1 MGICSACTGLLLCI
15 RPIFMEV
22 FLLKNNTKKL
32 LCILLAIAA
41 AVCVIFACFMLTKHK
56 QTDSASSA
64 AASVSQFGSV
74 ADFDYE
80 AFDYS
85 DGLDENGYWSGI
97 KALDYVTLPEDYASI
112 PLKKADIEPTEEDV
126 QSQID
131 SLLSQNTTTQQIT
144 DRAAAD
150 GDTVNIDYVGTVDG
164 VAFTGGTYSGY
175 SLTLGSGS
183 FIDGFEDQIVGH
195 KPGETFDVNV
205 TFPDGYSDSTDAEG
219 NAVVL
224 SNKKAV
230 FSVTLNYISEEILPE
245 LTDAW
250 VEENFSSTDGVHT
263 VEDLRAE
270 YQKMLYQNNLNT
282 AVMDYLLA
290 NSTFKDLPKEVTDYQ
305 VNQCLNYYY
314 TMAQYYGYDL
324 DSFLQAAAGYN
335 SADDL
340 LDAMSDSITE
350 YAREA
355 LLYQAV
361 AEAMDI
367 APTQEQIDTYSAY
380 TETYGANYCT
390 MVALMDA
397 VSEALTTGA
406 QVK

>member
-1 MGICSACTGLLLCI
+1 MKRIISKAVCLLCAGA
-15 RPIFMEV
+15 
-22 FLLKNNTKKL
+22 
-32 LCILLAIAA
+32 LALMAA
-41 AVCVIFACFMLTKHK
+41 GCSKSAASSSTSTSSEASVYG
-56 QTDSASSA
+56 SAS
-64 AASVSQFGSV
+64 
-74 ADFDYE
+74 DYDYQNF
-80 AFDYS
+80 AYS

-97 KALDYVTLPEDYASI
+97 RALDYVTLPEDYASI

-175 SLTLGSGS
+175 ILTLGSGS

-270 YQKMLYQNNLNT
+270 YQQMLYQNNLNT

>member
-1 MGICSACTGLLLCI
+1 MKRIISKAVCLLCAGA
-15 RPIFMEV
+15 
-22 FLLKNNTKKL
+22 
-32 LCILLAIAA
+32 LALTAA
-41 AVCVIFACFMLTKHK
+41 GCSKSAASSSA
-56 QTDSASSA
+56 SASSE
-64 AASVSQFGSV
+64 ASVYGS
-74 ADFDYE
+74 ASDYDYQNF
-80 AFDYS
+80 AYS

-97 KALDYVTLPEDYASI
+97 RALDYVTLPEDYASI

-195 KPGETFDVNV
+195 KPGETFEVNV

-305 VNQCLNYYY
+305 VNQCLNYYS
-314 TMAQYYGYDL
+314 TLAGYYGYDL
-324 DSFLQAAAGYN
+324 DGLVQNLLGYEN
-335 SADDL
+335 T
-340 LDAMSDSITE
+340 DAMLAHLESNLEDYSK
-350 YAREA
+350 EA

-361 AEAMDI
+361 AESLDI

-380 TETYGANYCT
+380 ADTYGQNYCT

-397 VSEALTTGA
+397 VTSTLTSGA
-406 QVK
+406 VVS

>member
-1 MGICSACTGLLLCI
+1 MKRIISKAVCLLCAGA
-15 RPIFMEV
+15 
-22 FLLKNNTKKL
+22 
-32 LCILLAIAA
+32 LALAA
-41 AVCVIFACFMLTKHK
+41 AGCSKSAASSSTSTSSEASVYG
-56 QTDSASSA
+56 SAS
-64 AASVSQFGSV
+64 
-74 ADFDYE
+74 DYDYQNF
-80 AFDYS
+80 AYS

-97 KALDYVTLPEDYASI
+97 RALDYVTLPEDYASI

-126 QSQID
+126 QFQID

-175 SLTLGSGS
+175 SLTLGSDS

-195 KPGETFDVNV
+195 KPGETFEVNV

-367 APTQEQIDTYSAY
+367 APTQEQIDTYTAY

>member
-1 MGICSACTGLLLCI
+1 MKRIISKAVCLLCAGA
-15 RPIFMEV
+15 
-22 FLLKNNTKKL
+22 
-32 LCILLAIAA
+32 LALTAA
-41 AVCVIFACFMLTKHK
+41 GCSKSAASS
-56 QTDSASSA
+56 SASTSSE
-64 AASVSQFGSV
+64 ASVYGS
-74 ADFDYE
+74 ASDYDYQNF
-80 AFDYS
+80 AYS

-97 KALDYVTLPEDYASI
+97 RALDYVTLPEDYASI

-195 KPGETFDVNV
+195 KPGETFEVNV

-282 AVMDYLLA
+282 AVMNYLLA

-314 TMAQYYGYDL
+314 TMANYYGYDL
-324 DSFLQAAAGYN
+324 DSFVQTAAGYEN
-335 SADDL
+335 ADDL
-340 LDAMSDSITE
+340 LEGMSDSITT
-350 YAREA
+350 YSKEA

-361 AEAMDI
+361 AETLDI
-367 APTQEQIDTYSAY
+367 VPTQEQIDTYSSY
-380 TETYGANYCT
+380 TGTYGENYCT

-397 VSEALTTGA
+397 VTDALTESA
-406 QVK
+406 VVS

>member
-1 MGICSACTGLLLCI
+1 MTKALCLLCAGA
-15 RPIFMEV
+15 
-22 FLLKNNTKKL
+22 
-32 LCILLAIAA
+32 LALTAA
-41 AVCVIFACFMLTKHK
+41 GCSKSGA
-56 QTDSASSA
+56 SSSA
-64 AASVSQFGSV
+64 ASSEAVSVYGSAS
-74 ADFDYE
+74 DYDYQNF
-80 AFDYS
+80 AYS

-97 KALDYVTLPEDYASI
+97 KALDYVTLPEDYAAI
-112 PLKKADIEPTEEDV
+112 PLKKADIEPTEEDI

-131 SLLSQNTTTQQIT
+131 SLLSQNTTTRQVT

-150 GDTVNIDYVGTVDG
+150 GDTVNIDYAGTVDG

-205 TFPDGYSDSTDAEG
+205 TFPDGYSDSTDADG

-250 VEENFSSTDGVHT
+250 VEEHFGTSDDVHT

-270 YQKMLYQNNLNT
+270 FRQMLYQNNLNT

-290 NSTFKDLPKEVTDYQ
+290 NSTFKDELPKEITDYQ
-305 VNQCLNYYY
+305 VNQCLNYYS
-314 TMAQYYGYDL
+314 TLAGYYGYDL
-324 DSFLQAAAGYN
+324 DGLVQNLLGYEN
-335 SADDL
+335 T
-340 LDAMSDSITE
+340 DAMLAHLESNLEDYSK
-350 YAREA
+350 EA

-361 AEAMDI
+361 AESLDI

-380 TETYGANYCT
+380 ADTYGQNYCT

-397 VSEALTTGA
+397 VTSTLTSGA
-406 QVK
+406 VVS